1 MIEGKFVTLG
11 VTGGIAAYKVADLA
25 SKLTG
30 RGASVHVIMTWS
42 AGEFVRP
49 LTFEALTGN
58 PVYTD
63 LFTSSHLFRMPHID
77 LATRADIMVVAPAT
91 ANVLGKLAHGIADDL
106 LTTAVLAA
114 TCPVLLCPAMNVNMY
129 ASRAVQDNLARLRE
143 YGYHLVDPEEGRMAC
158 GHFGRGR
165 LPDNGVIMAAIE
177 GLLGGAGDL
186 EGLTVLVTAG
196 GTREPIDPVRYIT
209 NRSSGKMGYALARAA
224 SSRGARVILISAPT
238 SLEVPPG
245 VQLVEV
251 ESAREMRD
259 AVMRHYPEAQ
269 VVIKAAAVAD
279 YRCQREAHHK
289 IKKEGEGLTLEL
301 VRNPDILAELGR
313 QKREGVTLV
322 GFAAE
327 TRDLE
332 ENARQKLSKKNID
345 LLVAND
351 VTAAGAGF
359 GSDTNLVKLFFA
371 GGRAESLP
379 LMDKLAV
386 AHRILDAVMEIRHD
400 PGGRKAGQL

>member
-1 MIEGKFVTLG
+1 M
-11 VTGGIAAYKVADLA
+11 
-25 SKLTG
+25 
-30 RGASVHVIMTWS
+30 
-42 AGEFVRP
+42 
-49 LTFEALTGN
+49 
-58 PVYTD
+58 
-63 LFTSSHLFRMPHID
+63 
-77 LATRADIMVVAPAT
+77 
-91 ANVLGKLAHGIADDL
+91 
-106 LTTAVLAA
+106 
-114 TCPVLLCPAMNVNMY
+114 
-129 ASRAVQDNLARLRE
+129 
-143 YGYHLVDPEEGRMAC
+143 
-158 GHFGRGR
+158 
-165 LPDNGVIMAAIE
+165 
-177 GLLGGAGDL
+177 
-186 EGLTVLVTAG
+186 LVTAG

>member
-11 VTGGIAAYKVADLA
+11 VTGGIAAYKAADLA

-30 RGASVHVIMTWS
+30 RGASVHVIMTRS

-58 PVYTD
+58 PVHAG
-63 LFTSSHLFRMPHID
+63 LFDSSRLFRMPHIE
-77 LATRADIMVVAPAT
+77 LATRADIIVVAPAT

-106 LTTAVLAA
+106 LTTLVLAA

-129 ASRAVQDNLARLRE
+129 ANRAVQHNIVRLKE
-143 YGYHLVDPEEGRMAC
+143 YGFHFVDPEEGRVAC

-165 LPDNGVIMAAIE
+165 LAETGTIISAVE
-177 GLLGGAGDL
+177 GLIGKTEDMR
-186 EGLTVLVTAG
+186 GLTVMVTAG
-196 GTREPIDPVRYIT
+196 GTREPIDPVRYIS
-209 NRSSGKMGYALARAA
+209 NRSSGKMGYALAGAA

-238 SLEVPPG
+238 SLEPPPG
-245 VQLVEV
+245 VELVPV
-251 ESAREMRD
+251 ESARDMHE
-259 AVMRHYPEAQ
+259 AVMNHYPGAQ

-279 YRCQREAHHK
+279 YRCERVAGHK
-289 IKKEGEGLTLEL
+289 IKKEGESLTLEL
-301 VRNPDILAELGR
+301 VRNPDILADLGR
-313 QKREGVTLV
+313 RKRAGVTLV

-332 ENARQKLSKKNID
+332 ENARQKLAGKNLD

-351 VTAAGAGF
+351 VTMPGAGF
-359 GSDTNLVKLFFA
+359 GSDTNIVKLFFA
-371 GGRAESLP
+371 GGKVESLP
-379 LMDKLAV
+379 VMDKTAV
-386 AHRILDAVMEIRHD
+386 AHRILDAVLEIRR
-400 PGGRKAGQL
+400 GG